1 MSFTIWIEQLGM
13 KLLLWLLGFI
23 DSVFAVFRAVA
34 GMDSVTTPTSGTDG
48 ETLSSYFLNLD
59 GVQWAFWV
67 IIIASVAI
75 CGVCTI
81 VAVVKNMIGKNVES
95 KSHVRTIGQSL
106 STIFITLFM
115 ATFLVVGVTCADK
128 LLGAIDKEINHG
140 NTAPISHKII
150 DTSVSGGY
158 ELDID
163 DVQGFN
169 RYDEDGN
176 CVYKAYLYEIEYED
190 PETRKPKRYTE
201 IPNYEHCIVYLQADG
216 NRFTDPSDIYKP
228 RLDKD
233 GNAMFDDDGVPVYD
247 LDFGQ
252 LTLIRSKGNGWL
264 YNIFKDEYYSA
275 DNLPD
280 SMFDASVDR
289 ILGDYDWTIVPIP
302 TGWEKNGMIDPE
314 SFNYFIA
321 YLCAIV
327 LLIALIGATFGL
339 VKRLFDIVILFITL
353 PGIVATIPLDDGAKF
368 KLWRETVIS
377 KVFLAFG
384 TVIAVNVFT
393 IVAPQIWGINLSTAG
408 VYVNMLLKAV
418 LICGGA
424 LTISGGQ
431 LLFARLLGTSA
442 EESREMG
449 QSART
454 LMGGAMTGLGVAKA
468 AGRGLFGYR
477 NANGQRVGGL
487 IKGGAGVVGSVAGG
501 AVNALGGAIGGQ
513 AYRNSRV
520 GRGVSATQQAL
531 KSFGGSSGWFGKDK
545 SDPTGQ
551 TNTLGGAIASGAGKL
566 GGKIA
571 GSKAAQK
578 TGLNNGIVGAIK
590 SPIDHKHAAARDN
603 ARSMLTQSTA
613 QLESAYGAATAAE
626 AAKLKAM
633 PRDDF
638 GGNEV
643 LPGFESAPSA
653 LPAISEKR
661 DDK

>member
-81 VAVVKNMIGKNVES
+81 VAVVKNIVGKNVES

-115 ATFLVVGVTCADK
+115 ATILVVGVTCADK

-158 ELDID
+158 DLDID
-163 DVQGFN
+163 NVQGFN

-176 CVYKAYLYEIEYED
+176 CIYKAYLYEMEYED
-190 PETRKPKRYTE
+190 PETRKRPKRYTE
-201 IPNYEHCIVYLQADG
+201 IPGYEHCIVYLQEDG
-216 NRFTDPSDIYKP
+216 NRFIKPSDIYNP

-233 GNAMFDDDGVPVYD
+233 GNAMFDEDGVPVYD

-252 LTLIRSKGNGWL
+252 LTLIRSEGNGWL
-264 YNIFKDEYYSA
+264 FNKFKNEYYSI
-275 DNLPD
+275 DYLPD
-280 SMFDASVDR
+280 SMFDASVYK

-314 SFNYFIA
+314 AFNYFIA

-327 LLIALIGATFGL
+327 LLVALIGATFGL

-384 TVIAVNVFT
+384 TIIAVNVFT
-393 IVAPQIWGINLSTAG
+393 IVAPQIWGINLSTSG
-408 VYVNMLLKAV
+408 MYVNMLLKAV

-454 LMGGAMTGLGVAKA
+454 LMGGAMTGLGITKA

-477 NANGQRVGGL
+477 NASGQRVGGL
-487 IKGGAGVVGSVAGG
+487 IKGGAGVAAAVAGG
-501 AVNALGGAIGGQ
+501 VVNALGGAIAGQ
-513 AYRNSRV
+513 AYKSSAV
-520 GRGVSATQQAL
+520 GRGVSKTQQAL
-531 KSFGGSSGWFGKDK
+531 KNFGGSSGWFGKDK
-545 SDPTGQ
+545 TTGG
-551 TNTLGGAIASGAGKL
+551 NTLGGAIASSAGKL

-571 GSKAAQK
+571 GSGVAQK
-578 TGLNNGIVGAIK
+578 TGFNKGIMGAIE
-590 SPIDHKHAAARDN
+590 SPIDRKHAIDRDN
-603 ARSMLTQSTA
+603 ARSMLALGNA
-613 QLESAYGAATAAE
+613 QIESAYSAAAAAE
-626 AAKLKAM
+626 AAKLKAL

-638 GGNEV
+638 GGHEV
-643 LPGFESAPSA
+643 LPGFESTPST
-653 LPAISEKR
+653 LPALSNKR